1 MSAHWQPETYGDPLR
16 LARSNKRNAVNA
28 LDALFAPTR
37 SAQDAV
43 SFEVRALRE
52 LLMYGNHQ
60 LCIGDFRLRRN
71 FVSIELMKN
80 FCSQS

>member
-28 LDALFAPTR
+28 LDALDALFAPTR

-43 SFEVRALRE
+43 SFELRALRE
-52 LLMYGNHQ
+52 LLVYGNY
-60 LCIGDFRLRRN
+60 
-71 FVSIELMKN
+71 
-80 FCSQS
+80 